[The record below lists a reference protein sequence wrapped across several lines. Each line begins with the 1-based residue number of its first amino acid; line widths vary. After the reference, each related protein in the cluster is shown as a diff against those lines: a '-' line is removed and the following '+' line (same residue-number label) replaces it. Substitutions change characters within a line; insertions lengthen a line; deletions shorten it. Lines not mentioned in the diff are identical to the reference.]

1 MHLLTL
7 HLQPARKSKKK
18 IRLVFL
24 CSQDYHQNM
33 FESDEMWREN
43 HVLERYPPEAA
54 VLSRGQR
61 SRGSKD
67 LMYTTGI
74 SQALNEPFPSWSLQ
88 SSRRKDVS
96 SNQSHCQL

>member
-18 IRLVFL
+18 KYSL
-24 CSQDYHQNM
+24 CSCVPRTDYHQNM
-33 FESDEMWREN
+33 FESDEMWGEN

-61 SRGSKD
+61 SRGNKD
-67 LMYTTGI
+67 LMYTTGT
-74 SQALNEPFPSWSLQ
+74 SQALN
-88 SSRRKDVS
+88 
-96 SNQSHCQL
+96 